1 MKKLNKAVAL
11 GMAGTMALSLT
22 ACGGGSSTSTS
33 ASASTGDSTASAAAS
48 SDEVVTL
55 KWVAVG
61 SGMPSNYDAWLA
73 QINPYLEEKIGVNI
87 DMEIVS
93 WGDWET
99 RRNVI
104 VNTSGDY
111 DILFTNV
118 NTYNNDVNTGAF
130 LDITDM
136 VKDVAPELYASLP
149 EDYWKACEVGGKI
162 YGVPTYKDSSQSEYV
177 VWDKA
182 KVDATGYDYTKEL
195 GITDLSE
202 LTAPLKSIKD
212 ADGEASFPLNKS
224 GGGYQCYMYD
234 QMGAGLYP
242 MGVRYDDKDAKV
254 VAAVEQDDV
263 KQILK
268 TFHEWYNE
276 GIINSDAATR
286 PEDANYKACSIAQGW
301 SGAATTTWGPQCGVE
316 AVAQKWGPTIVSNET
331 VRGSLN
337 CISANCAH
345 PDKALEF
352 LQLINTD
359 TYCRDLFFYGVQG
372 DNWDYT
378 DDSKTKVHKNNA
390 DWSMAGYTQGSFFTV
405 TPTDDFDFNQYDEV
419 KELNEKAEPSVLL
432 GFSLDTTNIADQ
444 LANCIQIAER
454 YKGEL
459 MTGTADPEVMVPQ
472 MMEELR
478 GAGFDEIVAEAQAQ
492 VDAFM
497 AAQ

>member
-1 MKKLNKAVAL
+1 
-11 GMAGTMALSLT
+11 
-22 ACGGGSSTSTS
+22 
-33 ASASTGDSTASAAAS
+33 
-48 SDEVVTL
+48 
-55 KWVAVG
+55 
-61 SGMPSNYDAWLA
+61 
-73 QINPYLEEKIGVNI
+73 
-87 DMEIVS
+87 MEIVS

-136 VKDVAPELYASLP
+136 VKDVAPELYASVP

-212 ADGEASFPLNKS
+212 ADGEASFPLNKT

-359 TYCRDLFFYGVQG
+359 TYCRGLFFYGVQG